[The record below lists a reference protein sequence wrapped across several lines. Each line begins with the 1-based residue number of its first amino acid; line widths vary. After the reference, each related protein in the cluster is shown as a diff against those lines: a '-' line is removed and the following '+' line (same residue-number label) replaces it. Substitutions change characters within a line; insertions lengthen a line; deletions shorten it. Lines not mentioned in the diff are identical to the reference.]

1 MTGQIKEANMSLGAE
16 KFVERGPTAGILRES
31 VEQREL
37 SALAGRADIN
47 EGKVLSHKVSV
58 RRIRS

>member
-16 KFVERGPTAGILRES
+16 KFVKGSPATGILRES
-31 VEQREL
+31 VKQREL
-37 SALAGRADIN
+37 GALAGRADIN

-58 RRIRS
+58 RRIGS